1 MRQVLAISVVG
12 VVSVNEAFLPLLRI
26 STAPRLIFV
35 SLTTPS
41 ITLQLI
47 QMAFCTVR
55 TLIDYRTSKAAL
67 NMLIVL
73 YWKQL
78 EPEGFKLIGAKPCLN
93 STISIK
99 V

>member
-41 ITLQLI
+41 ITI
-47 QMAFCTVR
+47 
-55 TLIDYRTSKAAL
+55 AADPNGL
-67 NMLIVL
+67 LH
-73 YWKQL
+73 
-78 EPEGFKLIGAKPCLN
+78 G
-93 STISIK
+93 
-99 V
+99 